1 MSFRTVDLY
10 FFNQNVVR
18 NLYFFKLIHLNL
30 MDKSYCLPILKCLH
44 LIFDITDIT
53 DIDYLGSSNY
63 FYLLRYFFRTNGS
76 ICQYVSKF
84 NLGIWYYSFKIRAC
98 LRTFQMFFAL
108 NFLVNDIIPKIGKE
122 YLVKN
127 SRNMYIFTILDL
139 NIFLD

>member
-1 MSFRTVDLY
+1 
-10 FFNQNVVR
+10 
-18 NLYFFKLIHLNL
+18 